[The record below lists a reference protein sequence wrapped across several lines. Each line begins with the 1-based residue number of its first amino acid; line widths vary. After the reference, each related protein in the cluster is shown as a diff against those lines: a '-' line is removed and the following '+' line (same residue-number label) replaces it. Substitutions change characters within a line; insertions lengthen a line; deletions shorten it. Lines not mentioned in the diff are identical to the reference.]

1 MKEMTAEER
10 RAFLAHGTRTGKL
23 ATVRADGSPHA
34 APVWFVLDG
43 DELVFMTWHES
54 VKARSILRDGRTTL
68 VVDEEAFP
76 YSFVMVEGT
85 ATVSHD
91 AESRRRWARRI
102 AERYVP
108 PQLVEKYA
116 ERNAAA
122 GELVVR
128 VVPRRVVARAAM
140 AT

>member
-1 MKEMTAEER
+1 MREMTTEER
-10 RAFLAHGTRTGKL
+10 RAFLAYGTRTAKL

-54 VKARSILRDGRTTL
+54 VKARSILGDGRTTL
-68 VVDEEAFP
+68 VVDEETFP

-85 ATVSHD
+85 ATVSRD

-108 PQLVEKYA
+108 LDLVEGYA
-116 ERNAAA
+116 ERNAAD